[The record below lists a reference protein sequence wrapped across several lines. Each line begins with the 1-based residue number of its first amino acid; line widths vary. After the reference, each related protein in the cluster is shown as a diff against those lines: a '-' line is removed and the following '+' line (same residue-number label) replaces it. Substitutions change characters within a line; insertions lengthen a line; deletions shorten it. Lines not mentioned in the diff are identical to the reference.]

1 MINVLLVD
9 DHHLVRSGIRRLLDD
24 APGIKVIGE
33 ADSGE
38 KAIRMARKKKPDVVL
53 MDVNMPGMG
62 GIEATRKMHKLYPE
76 VKIIAITVYGEE
88 PFPSQLLKAGASGYL
103 TKGCDAEEMTHA
115 IRAVHGGK
123 RYISMDV
130 AQHLAMTLLPGG
142 EASPFESLSH
152 RELQVMLMVTKGH
165 KVPEISDKLCISP
178 KTVST
183 YRYRLFDKLGVETD
197 VELTHLA
204 MRHGLIDSSSDSTHS
219 ADEDM
224 E

>member
-1 MINVLLVD
+1 MINVMLVD

-24 APGIKVIGE
+24 VAGIKVIDE

-38 KAIRMARKKKPDVVL
+38 AAIRVLRKKKPDVVL

-62 GIEATRKMHKLYPE
+62 GIEATRKMHRLYPDL
-76 VKIIAITVYGEE
+76 KIIAITVYGEE
-88 PFPSQLLKAGASGYL
+88 PFPTQLMKAGAVGYL
-103 TKGCDAEEMTHA
+103 TKGCDAQEMTHA
-115 IRAVHGGK
+115 IKTVCRGK

-142 EASPFESLSH
+142 DASPFESLSH
-152 RELQVMLMVTKGH
+152 REMEVMLMVTKGR

-183 YRYRLFDKLGVETD
+183 YRYRLFEKLGVDSD

-204 MRHGLIDSSSDSTHS
+204 MRYGMIDS
-219 ADEDM
+219 AEDKDTD
-224 E
+224 